1 MTELDRSIDS
11 HIGKLTEIRNH
22 AQGQLSRGND
32 KILFIVPGRS
42 FDGRKRRR
50 LWPDGPLGEPVGHAK
65 DGIGCMFR
73 AQEVIDAAN
82 ALIPKIAALKGG
94 TDHA

>member
-11 HIGKLTEIRNH
+11 HIGKLAEIKNH

-65 DGIGCMFR
+65 GGIGCMFQ

-82 ALIPKIAALKGG
+82 ELIPKIAALKGG
-94 TDHA
+94 KPDA